1 MTKGSGT
8 MVAKRQGLK
17 ALERAKG
24 ATRALMA
31 KDLWGLGWL
40 EGATRFE
47 GLEQQLVKN
56 GY

>member
-1 MTKGSGT
+1 